1 MKKQQLY
8 EELSL
13 QLLST
18 LKKYNLEP
26 SHGNEDELH
35 YLVNSFNEFIKNT
48 ELRKIC
54 WVRDNKSSL
63 YIPISVF
70 YIPFGEIEN

>member
-18 LKKYNLEP
+18 LKKYNLKP
-26 SHGNEDELH
+26 SYGTEDELH
-35 YLVNSFNEFIKNT
+35 YLVNSFNELIKNT